1 LIFLDFD
8 EAYGYAAEQAH
19 IFDGLDLLSDGSFR
33 IRLEEQAPAEL
44 PEGVTVLASQEPTLP
59 IELEQI
65 ETILS
70 MVGDPSLPPEL
81 KPWPPMSPWWRKVV
95 GRVYFFNKPEIVARV
110 GRRGGKSTTLCR
122 IAVYEAVYAKHRDS
136 ASERGY
142 FAIISAER
150 GQAQERLL
158 TCARIL
164 QVLGI
169 EHKPTKDMIDL
180 VGINR
185 GIRVFT
191 ASVSGVVSFTS
202 IGALCDEECHWK
214 DKDSERNP
222 APEVL
227 KNLRPTMLT
236 NSKTARLWHLS
247 APYSVFDE
255 HYAAFERGTD
265 RTFQTCFYAPT
276 WVANPSETEETTRS
290 REPDEQTWQ
299 CQYKAIPLPSE
310 ENTFFPSDHI
320 DSAIK
325 LGGCPPLL
333 LETVSYVAGGD
344 FAFRRNSSALVVG
357 KGGQTKEDRTPFF
370 SLVSDREWTPVEKS
384 LKPGDVLREAIDI
397 AEHARC
403 ESLCCDLHYIETVR
417 EHLEDTK
424 IGLAEYPSHD
434 TATAYVRVRVLLAQ
448 GRLDLSRASTR
459 LISQLKQ
466 TTARPTATGL
476 EIKNPEIRGAHG
488 DLVSAL
494 VCMIY
499 QADQLGLGDDT
510 TGGKRRFAKDET
522 PSGSEWVEYADDWDE
537 D

>member
-1 LIFLDFD
+1 MIFSEFD
-8 EAYGYAAEQAH
+8 QAYTFAAENAH
-19 IFDGLDLLSDGSFR
+19 IFDGLDILSDGSFR
-33 IRLEEQAPAEL
+33 VRLEEQVPEL
-44 PEGVTVLASQEPTLP
+44 PEGVTVCGTQEPALP
-59 IELEQI
+59 LELEQI
-65 ETILS
+65 EILLS
-70 MVGDPSLPPEL
+70 KVGDQSLPPDL

-122 IAVYEAVYAKHRDS
+122 VAVYEAVYAKHRDS

-150 GQAQERLL
+150 AQAQERLL

-169 EHKPTKDMIDL
+169 DHKPTKDMIDL

-202 IGALCDEECHWK
+202 IGALCDEEAHWR
-214 DKDSERNP
+214 DKDAERNP

-265 RTFQTCFYAPT
+265 ATFQTCFYAPT

-290 REPDEQTWQ
+290 REPDDQTWQ
-299 CQYKAIPLPSE
+299 CQYKAVPLPSE
-310 ENTFFPSDHI
+310 ENTFFPADHI
-320 DSAIK
+320 DAAYK
-325 LGGCPPLL
+325 LGCVALL
-333 LETVSYVAGGD
+333 PETVTHVAGGD
-344 FAFRRNSSALVVG
+344 FAFRRNSSAIVVG
-357 KGGQTKEDRTPFF
+357 KTGQTVEARSQFFQVTLDKE
-370 SLVSDREWTPVEKS
+370 WIPVEAS
-384 LKPGDVLREAIDI
+384 LKPGDVISEAVTI
-397 AEHARC
+397 AERSRC
-403 ESLCCDLHYIETVR
+403 DSLCCDLHYIETVR
-417 EHLEDTK
+417 EHLEDSTVS
-424 IGLAEYPSHD
+424 LAEYPSQD
-434 TATAYVRVRVLLAQ
+434 TATAYVRTRVLLAQ
-448 GRLDLSRASTR
+448 GKLDLSRASEK
-459 LISQLKQ
+459 LIKQLKQ
-466 TTARPTATGL
+466 TTARPTANGL
-476 EIKNPEIRGAHG
+476 EIRNPEIRGNHG

-494 VCMIY
+494 VCMVY
-499 QADQLGLGDDT
+499 QADQLALSDDST
-510 TGGKRRFAKDET
+510 AGKRRFGHSEVAT
-522 PSGSEWVEYADDWDE
+522 GSNWVEYAEDWDE